1 MYAIS
6 KEMYA
11 EIAQKLNKWNRNI
24 DLIAAKLSPVFIV
37 IPKGLACLAIYW
49 TTDLHGDAFELIFPM
64 W

>member
-11 EIAQKLNKWNRNI
+11 EIAQKLDKWNRNI
-24 DLIAAKLSPVFIV
+24 DLIAAKLSPIFIV
-37 IPKGLACLAIYW
+37 IPKGLACLAIYL
-49 TTDLHGDAFELIFPM
+49 TTDLHGDALELIFPM